1 MSSHCCTGS
10 LDHCHFSG
18 ANVLN
23 TSARRSV
30 TPANHKLTSVVVSL
44 RMSSCASSQ
53 STSRHSIYP
62 RLRVW
67 RTSCNIPWST
77 APRDPASYRCRSRP
91 LALEGPSV
99 IQGQGCHVLEQGSRQ
114 LLYCSR
120 NTRPPF
126 DYPTISLDSTSY
138 RLAQAP
144 HGRVHGL
151 ACQLTLQASPW
162 KPLIYGS
169 GAEPTFHHLPLQAC
183 RRPGVRSSLSGH
195 TVGGVPARH
204 LQASHTSRR
213 KT

>member
-1 MSSHCCTGS
+1 MAGWKLDECCATLHWMSSHCCTGS

-23 TSARRSV
+23 TSARRSL
-30 TPANHKLTSVVVSL
+30 TPTNHKLTSVVVSL

-53 STSRHSIYP
+53 STSLTTLYMYL

-120 NTRPPF
+120 NTATTLRLPYHFARLDELQAQARPWKGTRPCLPV
-126 DYPTISLDSTSY
+126 DTSGQPLETSY
-138 RLAQAP
+138 LRIW
-144 HGRVHGL
+144 GRTHLSSSPSPGV
-151 ACQLTLQASPW
+151 QAS
-162 KPLIYGS
+162 
-169 GAEPTFHHLPLQAC
+169 
-183 RRPGVRSSLSGH
+183 RRP
-195 TVGGVPARH
+195 
-204 LQASHTSRR
+204 
-213 KT
+213 